1 MRPGPPGSSPR
12 CCPGCSSSDPGSG
25 RFCEECGAS
34 LNPASPGSALGSD
47 PSSAPAAT
55 DAPVT
60 SSGTVWEVVA
70 TADRAYFD
78 RVQAESVDFP
88 LVAADRHFQ
97 LTDRRAIIGRSSPSR
112 GINPE
117 VDLSASPTDTGISHQ
132 HAILLRQSNG
142 IWAIVDPGSTNGV
155 YINDSNDP
163 LPVDRAIPLADGDRI
178 HLGAWTTLSIRPS
191 AFNPPGRPLPPV

>member
-12 CCPGCSSSDPGSG
+12 GCPGCSSSDPGAG

-34 LNPASPGSALGSD
+34 LSPASPGAALGSD
-47 PSSAPAAT
+47 PSSAPAVT
-55 DAPVT
+55 DAPAM

-70 TADRAYFD
+70 TADRDYFD
-78 RVQAESVDFP
+78 RVQAESVEFP

-97 LTDRRAIIGRSSPSR
+97 LTDPRSIIGRKSATR
-112 GINPE
+112 GINPQ

-132 HAILLRQSNG
+132 HAILVHQSNG
-142 IWAIVDPGSTNGV
+142 TWAIVDPGSTNGV
-155 YINDSNDP
+155 YINDSSDP
-163 LPVDRAIPLADGDRI
+163 LPVDRAIPLAGGDRI

-191 AFNPPGRPLPPV
+191 RLQSPG